1 MRCIAIISCFN
12 DFLHKHTVNYGASCE
27 LHLWALSVGQWYSS
41 IWWPRS
47 VECCRSLPLSLFIAT
62 RCSCRAAPLSLVFKK
77 CLRPCS
83 DIGLYNFCFCN
94 FSSNFPLSMMKELPL
109 WKVASI
115 ENSLSIK
122 CHTTLA
128 TLNQLLLFF
137 SSLHICLRKL
147 SDNLSKLHVQ
157 DSSV

>member
-1 MRCIAIISCFN
+1 MEPHVSSTSEPFLWVSDTQASAGQGLLSAAVAYRCGY
-12 DFLHKHTVNYGASCE
+12 LLPPGA
-27 LHLWALSVGQWYSS
+27 HVGQ
-41 IWWPRS
+41 
-47 VECCRSLPLSLFIAT
+47 L
-62 RCSCRAAPLSLVFKK
+62 LSLVFKK

-122 CHTTLA
+122 CHSTLA